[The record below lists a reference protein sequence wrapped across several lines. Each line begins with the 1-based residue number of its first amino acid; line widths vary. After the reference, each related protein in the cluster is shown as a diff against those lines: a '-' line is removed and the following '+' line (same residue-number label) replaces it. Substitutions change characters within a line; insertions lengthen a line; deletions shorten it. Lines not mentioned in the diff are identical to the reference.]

1 MIITYTA
8 GAFCEIKLAS
18 NYVTVC
24 TGNIE
29 SAVSDKISL
38 TNMVLFTKPASF
50 DAIITVLNKVGSLHV
65 YKATVTDIDHNELH
79 IENLQRLVQTDRR
92 AGIRADVGLQALVT
106 IDREPD
112 MGYDAIVLNMS
123 VTGIAISVHK
133 AFDVGDIIDVQF
145 VLNDDA
151 QRTYL
156 LSCKCSIVRTI
167 GSTNYLMRRY
177 GCEFVDMSPVDR
189 QLINDYM
196 ARLRTQMMRQSC
208 N

>member
-1 MIITYTA
+1 MIIAYTI

-29 SAVSDKISL
+29 NITADKISL
-38 TNMVLFTKPASF
+38 TNTVLYTKPATF
-50 DAIITVLNKVGSLHV
+50 DAIITVLNQTSGLHV
-65 YKATVTDIDHNELH
+65 YKATVTKIDHNDLH
-79 IENLQRLVQTDRR
+79 IENVQRLVQTDRR

-106 IDREPD
+106 IDNEPE

-133 AFDVGDIIDVQF
+133 AFSVGDIITVQF

-196 ARLRTQMMRQSC
+196 AQLRTQMMRQSC
-208 N
+208 I